1 MQSSSIV
8 ITSKT
13 SKTIINNNENVNEK
27 VTKNKYNKSLNDQ
40 SSFEYLCAK
49 LGINHYSTKG
59 KYKHINFMWSAI
71 YQEIQTRKLSF
82 ESYSQ
87 FINYLCIK
95 HSCTKIENKFK
106 LEYII
111 RELNNYNTMS
121 EEFVRNSKNYIHRLK
136 IYARKRK
143 CTNMQQLKNE
153 LDHYL
158 GRYVVDENEDGKN
171 TYEKQDWLILCRYI
185 CDFLENDNE
194 LGSKF
199 RLFKKN

>member
-8 ITSKT
+8 IANKNITNNCEN
-13 SKTIINNNENVNEK
+13 IIK
-27 VTKNKYNKSLNDQ
+27 CNKYINEQ

-59 KYKHINFMWSAI
+59 KYKHINFLWSSI
-71 YQEIQTRKLSF
+71 YQEIQTRKISF
-82 ESYSQ
+82 ESYSE

-121 EEFVRNSKNYIHRLK
+121 EEFARNSKNYIHRLK

-158 GRYVVDENEDGKN
+158 RKYVVDENEDGKN

-199 RLFKKN
+199 RLFKKTKCI

>member
-1 MQSSSIV
+1 MIEEFTNKHKCYVTVVSDFAHSLSS
-8 ITSKT
+8 T
-13 SKTIINNNENVNEK
+13 N
-27 VTKNKYNKSLNDQ
+27 
-40 SSFEYLCAK
+40 
-49 LGINHYSTKG
+49 
-59 KYKHINFMWSAI
+59 KHINFMWSAI
-71 YQEIQTRKLSF
+71 YQEIQTRKISF

-121 EEFVRNSKNYIHRLK
+121 EEFARNSKNYIHRLK

-153 LDHYL
+153 LEHYL
-158 GRYVVDENEDGKN
+158 RSKSYN
-171 TYEKQDWLILCRYI
+171 TNK
-185 CDFLENDNE
+185 
-194 LGSKF
+194 
-199 RLFKKN
+199 